1 MQPAV
6 RRRAVSPA
14 RYADV
19 LGLDAAALSAD
30 DNFFTLGGTSLKAVV
45 LARKVDFFRSLF
57 FCSPIE

>member
-45 LARKVDFFRSLF
+45 LARKVDFFPVALF
-57 FCSPIE
+57 LFTD